1 MYHVYYIKG
10 VKVGC
15 TNNLK
20 KRVEQEQGY
29 SEDEYQVLFSTKCIT
44 TAAKKEK
51 HFQEVLGY
59 KVDNIRYDEMPSNKL
74 SVKFAKGTITF
85 GKSTDVITAE
95 RLLSLE
101 SIKDDSKE
109 FLDYEIKITNEVAKW
124 ILNNLKSSQYG
135 FGQFVY
141 LNAIKKKFSVEITEE
156 PKEESVF
163 DNIRSWAT
171 ERGLYEKGDVKTQ
184 YVKLME
190 EAGELA
196 QSILKEDEPEIKDA
210 IGDMVVVLTNLA
222 NLQGLTIEDC
232 ISSAYDEIKDR
243 KGKMDN
249 GTFKKQ

>member
-51 HFQEVLGY
+51 YFQEVLGY

>member
-190 EAGELA
+190 ESGELA
-196 QSILKEDEPEIKDA
+196 QSTLKVDEPEIKDA